1 MQPPRR
7 DRVGEFDTKE
17 KISRDSRE
25 TESRKKTNKMEGI
38 LHRELFNTSWNL
50 HRLSPL
56 HHGKEF
62 ATLLNNQ
69 VALKAYATRL
79 RDQLT
84 GDVLAGLHI
93 PTSTTEDETLSRT
106 GSLIDC
112 RWEFLSTKQEPRK
125 SSLSGILVT
134 LEYENIT
141 CKAALLTDSAAA
153 DDAAATAS
161 ISATK
166 KAERSGVTILPLL
179 LTKFPTA
186 LRQTFITF
194 LQSTFDAY
202 CSNLRLSS
210 AFLCTGLEIFLEE
223 LRGSRDGA
231 SADHLVEEVL
241 KDLQLS
247 LAFSSSIAPALRNLS
262 VNIARDSLVGFLQ
275 VPSEVPVAQRKPKS
289 ILIANLSAYLEK
301 HLAMKV
307 DLDGS
312 LQNKVSRQHVRL
324 AKVACAAFVLG
335 SEGRMKLVVGTA
347 QMGEDDDE
355 ERRVSPSVKASE
367 TLLRAIIRKATLAD
381 LGTT

>member
-1 MQPPRR
+1 
-7 DRVGEFDTKE
+7 
-17 KISRDSRE
+17 
-25 TESRKKTNKMEGI
+25 MEGI
-38 LHRELFNTSWNL
+38 SQRELFNTSWNL

-69 VALKAYATRL
+69 AALKAYATRL

-93 PTSTTEDETLSRT
+93 PTSTTGDETLSRT

-112 RWEFLSTKQEPRK
+112 RWEFLSTKHEPRN
-125 SSLSGILVT
+125 SSLSGILIT

-141 CKAALLTDSAAA
+141 CKAALLADSAAA
-153 DDAAATAS
+153 TDDDDTATIS
-161 ISATK
+161 ISTTK
-166 KAERSGVTILPLL
+166 KAERSGVTLLPLL

-223 LRGSRDGA
+223 LRRSRDRA

-275 VPSEVPVAQRKPKS
+275 VPSEVSVAQRKPKS

-312 LQNKVSRQHVRL
+312 LRNKVSRQHVRL

-367 TLLRAIIRKATLAD
+367 TLLRAIIRKAALAD